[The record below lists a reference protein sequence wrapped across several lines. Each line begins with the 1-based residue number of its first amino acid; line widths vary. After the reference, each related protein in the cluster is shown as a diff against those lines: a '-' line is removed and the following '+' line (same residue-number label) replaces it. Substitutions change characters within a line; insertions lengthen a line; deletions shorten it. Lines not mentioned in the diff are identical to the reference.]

1 MIPKIKLTTM
11 RAADIGK
18 RQVVSAFWTGLV
30 GLPLLG
36 CGQDEVVLTHSSPQ
50 GAGGEGGAAC
60 ESGNEA
66 GAGGESE
73 QHSVALDGLVVS
85 GVAASLYPAF
95 SPDIQRYSVREA
107 APRAALVVTAMA
119 APELEI
125 EIDGHPAKSGMP
137 ETLEGLSPG
146 AEVNIRLENSAGSSR
161 TYTVVYLPHEF
172 PDLEVTTRK
181 PGASS
186 DPIYVALKYALGE
199 NYAGIYYLA
208 KLDSRGVPLFFRKI
222 EQTAFDFK
230 KGPCGSYSYAERID
244 NTRVWSNV
252 VLDANFDEVTRVS
265 AVGEPRTDSHEFH
278 ILPNGNYIVV
288 GYQESF
294 RDLTEFG
301 KTANT
306 RVLDMVLQEL
316 SPERELLFEWNSWD
330 HLPYGESVYHKSET
344 DYSHLNSVFVA
355 NDGNWIVSSRGMA
368 QVFKVDRSTGEI
380 IWRLGG
386 MANEFTFVN
395 DPYGGLCG
403 QHTATL
409 VEHGNLL
416 VFDNGQSC
424 YPEMPER
431 GELTRIAEFAL
442 DEQEMTAELVWS
454 FSREGAYTESQGSA
468 QRLPNGNTFIG
479 WGYVT
484 PFLAT
489 EVDRDGNIVF
499 ELEAHSP
506 EGDVTSYRAYRFP
519 D

>member
-1 MIPKIKLTTM
+1 M
-11 RAADIGK
+11 RAADTG
-18 RQVVSAFWTGLV
+18 RRRLARGLGTGLV
-30 GLPLLG
+30 GLALLG
-36 CGQDEVVLTHSSPQ
+36 CGDNEVELGTPSPP
-50 GAGGEGGAAC
+50 GSGGGGEGGAAC
-60 ESGNEA
+60 DGSEA
-66 GAGGESE
+66 GARGEAA
-73 QHSVALDGLVVS
+73 QANVALDDLVVS
-85 GVAASLYPAF
+85 AVAAPLYPAF
-95 SPDIQRYSVREA
+95 SPDIQRYSVRA
-107 APRAALVVTAMA
+107 AEPRAALVVTATA
-119 APELEI
+119 ASDLEI
-125 EIDGHPAKSGMP
+125 EIDGAPAESTRP
-137 ETLEGLSPG
+137 QTLEGVSPG
-146 AEVNIRLENSAGSSR
+146 AEVKVRVKNSAGSSR

-186 DPIYVALKYALGE
+186 DPIYVGLKYAMGE
-199 NYAGIYYLA
+199 NYSGIYYLA
-208 KLDSRGVPLFFRKI
+208 KLNDRGVPLFFRKI

-230 KGPCGSYSYAERID
+230 KEPCGLYSYAERIN
-244 NTRVWSNV
+244 NTRVWENV
-252 VLDANFDEVTRVS
+252 VLDENFDEVTRVS
-265 AVGEPRTDSHEFH
+265 TVGESKTDSHEFH
-278 ILPNGNYIVV
+278 ILPNGNYIVL

-301 KTANT
+301 KTDNT
-306 RVLDMVLQEL
+306 RVLDMVFQEL
-316 SPERELLFEWNSWD
+316 SPERDVLFEWNSWD
-330 HLPYGESVYHKSET
+330 HTSYGESVYHKSET
-344 DYSHLNSVFVA
+344 DYSHLNSAFVA
-355 NDGNWIVSSRGMA
+355 KDDNWIISSRGMA
-368 QVFKVDRSTGEI
+368 QVLKVDRSTGEV

-386 MANEFTFVN
+386 VANDFTFVN

-431 GELTRIAEFAL
+431 GELTRVAEFAL
-442 DEQEMTAELVWS
+442 DEKKMTATLVWS

-468 QRLPNGNTFIG
+468 QRLDNGNTLIG

-489 EVDRDGNIVF
+489 EVDRDGNVVF

-506 EGDVTSYRAYRFP
+506 EGPVTTYRAYRFP